1 MHTSGRCQA
10 HAFPPNHQ
18 IAMEWVIPE
27 GRKYAGWTVPEY
39 VIDRAKRFFHEGR
52 PFTPVLRGNRNLL
65 DEARIIRNAIA
76 HESRSTEEKSEDLV
90 RRKLGTLP
98 PSLTIG
104 GFLGTTV
111 PGSAPPISFLEF
123 YVSKIEFA
131 AQQIVPT

>member
-1 MHTSGRCQA
+1 
-10 HAFPPNHQ
+10 
-18 IAMEWVIPE
+18 
-27 GRKYAGWTVPEY
+27 
-39 VIDRAKRFFHEGR
+39 
-52 PFTPVLRGNRNLL
+52 LL

-76 HESRSTEEKSEDLV
+76 HESRSTEEKSRDLV

-98 PSLTIG
+98 PSLTVG
-104 GFLGTTV
+104 GFLATTV